1 VWGRGVNRLGCWG
14 VGVGWVGGGE
24 GHGGTRLLYVCVY
37 VSSIIYTHVYI
48 YPLFCFYICIIYI
61 EGEGD
66 HTVYAQPWHFFV
78 VY

>member
-48 YPLFCFYICIIYI
+48 Y
-61 EGEGD
+61 
-66 HTVYAQPWHFFV
+66 
-78 VY
+78 